1 MGHDSHCVR
10 VSVSR
15 QAAAPALQK
24 KPKGREWREPGLA
37 LSFKNVSFAYHELV
51 ACIMSHIV
59 VMWNL
64 AQVKKV
70 ITVDD
75 DDAQPAVLWYA
86 L

>member
-1 MGHDSHCVR
+1 MEGAWACI
-10 VSVSR
+10 
-15 QAAAPALQK
+15 K
-24 KPKGREWREPGLA
+24 
-37 LSFKNVSFAYHELV
+37 FKNVSFAYHELV